1 MTRYVK
7 GKPVT
12 EWIKGKS
19 ERNEALDLMVYC
31 LAMAHYLGLDRYKER
46 DWDRVAQALAQAELF
61 AEKVPTVSSEVSRPV
76 IVSEPAMESPD
87 PEPDPV
93 PTPAAPPQPVARP
106 PQRRSSSS
114 GYLKRR

>member
-7 GKPVT
+7 GNAIT
-12 EWIKGKS
+12 EWVKGKS

-61 AEKVPTVSSEVSRPV
+61 AEKVPATATAVDQPV
-76 IVSEPAMESPD
+76 IAAESVIDSPA
-87 PEPDPV
+87 PE
-93 PTPAAPPQPVARP
+93 PAAPQVQAQPIARP

>member
-61 AEKVPTVSSEVSRPV
+61 VEKAPAAASAVDQPV
-76 IVSEPAMESPD
+76 IAVEPQMHSPIPEPAV
-87 PEPDPV
+87 PV
-93 PTPAAPPQPVARP
+93 VQAQPIARP